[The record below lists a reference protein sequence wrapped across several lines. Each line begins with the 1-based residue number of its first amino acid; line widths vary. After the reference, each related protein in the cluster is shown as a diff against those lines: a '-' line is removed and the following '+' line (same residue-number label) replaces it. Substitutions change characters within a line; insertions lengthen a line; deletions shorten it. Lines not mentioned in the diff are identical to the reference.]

1 MTFIISCMSALGWAG
16 AVEVV
21 VEVLVLVVAAG
32 LVVAVA
38 AGLVVGTAGFVFDKA
53 GLVVAT
59 GVGACAK
66 ADVAASATVRM
77 SARLM
82 FMNQSWR
89 RI

>member
-1 MTFIISCMSALGWAG
+1 M
-16 AVEVV
+16 VV
-21 VEVLVLVVAAG
+21 AVVAAG

-38 AGLVVGTAGFVFDKA
+38 GLVVGTAGFAFDKA

-66 ADVAASATVRM
+66 ADVAASATVRI

-82 FMNQSWR
+82 FMNRSWR
-89 RI
+89 RSYREVKPAPGAMDNANLAR

>member
-16 AVEVV
+16 AVV
-21 VEVLVLVVAAG
+21 VEVVVLVVAAG
-32 LVVAVA
+32 LVAVA
-38 AGLVVGTAGFVFDKA
+38 GGLDVGTAGFVFDKA

-89 RI
+89 RS